1 MEYTLE
7 IPPNWVAIPKR
18 NARNKKEQKKNPQ
31 QTKQR
36 ILEYALELPGKYQKK
51 KCPQQKKKNAE
62 QPKQRILEYA
72 QKKMPDLLGTK
83 YQQKKKIA
91 TNDSRPTISENLRPT
106 ISGRNIGKRSQN
118 FKTSATYNPT
128 QPTNYLL
135 ANSTHISKSKL
146 TPQQQPLYV
155 NYQPFIST
163 DFDQIPNLP
172 QLNPSPQLA
181 ILYQAYSIAN
191 FSTSTRKPT
200 SQLKPYVS
208 ISHHMSQLASSKLV
222 FQLTSSFS
230 HLLPKYFN

>member
-1 MEYTLE
+1 MF
-7 IPPNWVAIPKR
+7 
-18 NARNKKEQKKNPQ
+18 QKKRRR
-31 QTKQR
+31 K
-36 ILEYALELPGKYQKK
+36 L
-51 KCPQQKKKNAE
+51 
-62 QPKQRILEYA
+62 
-72 QKKMPDLLGTK
+72 
-83 YQQKKKIA
+83 
-91 TNDSRPTISENLRPT
+91 RPTISEQLRPKISEKLRPAISEKLRPTISEKLRPTISEKLRPT